1 MKQRIDH
8 IYWKC
13 KREQCKNCEHY
24 FEESPQY
31 SYLYAL
37 NIMNSRLKNEKVFIK
52 DMSFAVLYAKDVING
67 RLPLEVEEKTFFNLE
82 VKCFY
87 YGEFIEE
94 GTVILDN
101 LFYLYNYSLVV
112 GRLDE
117 YLHNYLLMESL
128 RSDSIY
134 IKNYFKSLI

>member
-1 MKQRIDH
+1 MKVRFDH

-13 KREQCKNCEHY
+13 KQDQLKNCEHY

-37 NIMNSRLKNEKVFIK
+37 NIMNSRLNNENVFIK
-52 DMSFAVLYAKDVING
+52 DMSFAVLYAQNVIKG
-67 RLPLEVEEKTFFNLE
+67 RLPIEVEEKTFFNLE
-82 VKCFY
+82 VKCFH
-87 YGEFIEE
+87 YGDSVEE
-94 GTVILDN
+94 GTAILDN
-101 LFYLYNYSLVV
+101 FFYLYNYSLII

-128 RSDSIY
+128 RSDSIH